1 MQNDANE
8 RERIVA
14 WLRDCASDTPP
25 LAGIRG
31 FLWALL
37 HPLQFGKIHGRMFA
51 LVNAANAIERGE
63 HLKGQQ

>member
-14 WLRDCASDTPP
+14 WLRELGLSIELRGGSGAVHLG
-25 LAGIRG
+25 LAD
-31 FLWALL
+31 
-37 HPLQFGKIHGRMFA
+37 
-51 LVNAANAIERGE
+51 AIERGE